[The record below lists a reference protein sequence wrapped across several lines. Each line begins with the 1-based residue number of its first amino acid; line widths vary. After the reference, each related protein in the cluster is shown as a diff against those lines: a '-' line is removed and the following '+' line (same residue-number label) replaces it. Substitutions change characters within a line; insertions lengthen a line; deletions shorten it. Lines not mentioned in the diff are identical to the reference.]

1 MMTEL
6 TAKTNPKVK
15 HFVRLRSDA
24 SYRREHS
31 CFVLEGLRLCL
42 DAYLSGISIAE
53 SYVTQKALNMFG
65 DELSDMLKDSK
76 AYLITDEISDKMSD
90 TQSPQGVFCIFKMLD
105 KDSMRN
111 KIEVNGKYIAAESI
125 QNPSNLGA
133 IARTA
138 EALGISGLIVGGGCD
153 IYNPKAQ
160 RAAMG
165 SLLRLPV
172 ITADNLIDYLLS
184 LKEQGFRVFGTV
196 PDREA
201 KAVTSVDFNAPC
213 VSVIGNEANGLSDEF
228 LKICTDRI
236 TVPMAGRAE
245 SLNASTAA
253 AIIMWEMVR

>member
-1 MMTEL
+1 
-6 TAKTNPKVK
+6 
-15 HFVRLRSDA
+15 
-24 SYRREHS
+24 
-31 CFVLEGLRLCL
+31 
-42 DAYLSGISIAE
+42 
-53 SYVTQKALNMFG
+53 
-65 DELSDMLKDSK
+65 
-76 AYLITDEISDKMSD
+76 
-90 TQSPQGVFCIFKMLD
+90 
-105 KDSMRN
+105 
-111 KIEVNGKYIAAESI
+111 
-125 QNPSNLGA
+125 
-133 IARTA
+133 
-138 EALGISGLIVGGGCD
+138 
-153 IYNPKAQ
+153 
-160 RAAMG
+160 MG

-213 VSVIGNEANGLSDEF
+213 VSVIGNEANGLSDEI

>member
-1 MMTEL
+1 
-6 TAKTNPKVK
+6 
-15 HFVRLRSDA
+15 
-24 SYRREHS
+24 
-31 CFVLEGLRLCL
+31 
-42 DAYLSGISIAE
+42 
-53 SYVTQKALNMFG
+53 
-65 DELSDMLKDSK
+65 
-76 AYLITDEISDKMSD
+76 
-90 TQSPQGVFCIFKMLD
+90 MLD

-213 VSVIGNEANGLSDEF
+213 VSVIGNEANGLSDEI